1 MAEVEKTLES
11 VGQLEAGNLTQNMR
25 GLSMIASL
33 APMLGFLGTV
43 TGLLLFFFMVSTTF
57 VDLSRQLDIQ
67 LPDTQGA
74 DVVQDV
80 QRHVVELSA
89 QDTLRLDR
97 VDIKLSE
104 LTSQLKQRVGKARHR
119 SVEIRADK
127 RLPYGRVIAVLGHVL
142 QADIQDIAVA
152 VR

>member
-1 MAEVEKTLES
+1 MTDIV
-11 VGQLEAGNLTQNMR
+11 
-25 GLSMIASL
+25 
-33 APMLGFLGTV
+33 F
-43 TGLLLFFFMVSTTF
+43 LLLIFFMVSTTF

-67 LPDTQGA
+67 LPDTQAA

-89 QDTLRLDR
+89 QNTLRLDG
-97 VDIKLSE
+97 VDIELSE
-104 LTSQLKQRVGKARHR
+104 LTSQLKQRAGKARHQ

-127 RLPYGRVIAVLGHVL
+127 RLPYGRVIAVLGYVR
-142 QADIQDIAVA
+142 QAGIQDIAVA

>member
-1 MAEVEKTLES
+1 MRFRAPRQPDDDLRLE
-11 VGQLEAGNLTQNMR
+11 LT
-25 GLSMIASL
+25 SMTDIV
-33 APMLGFLGTV
+33 F
-43 TGLLLFFFMVSTTF
+43 LLLIFFMVSTTF

-67 LPDTQGA
+67 LPDTPA
-74 DVVQDV
+74 AAAAQDI

-89 QDTLRLDR
+89 QNTLRLDG

-104 LTSQLKQRVGKARHR
+104 LTLELKQRAGKARR

-127 RLPYGRVIAVLGHVL
+127 RLPYGRVITVLGHVR
-142 QADIQDIAVA
+142 QANIQDIAVA